1 MMAWCTRYRVRWVNL
16 NNNRCCFTSLTPK
29 WIDVMSESFAD
40 YQITALAPSKERKE
54 VPLPEEMGSPRIT
67 HQYTRFTG
75 KDVAKAKA
83 DGGSDMF
90 DEIRQRFLEFK
101 NNKFLKEAAHFQN
114 LARAQSPKLMVIAC
128 VDSRVCPTNV
138 LGLQPGEAFMVRNV
152 ANLVPAIEFGP
163 SETGAALEFAVKTLE
178 VENIL
183 VIGHSQCA
191 GIEAL
196 MGMQDS
202 NPRNYVERWVINGKA
217 AKQRIEAT
225 APHLNFD
232 QQCTHCEKESVTQSL
247 NNLLT
252 YPWIN
257 ERVKEGLLSLGGGY
271 YDFVDCT
278 FEKWSLDIE
287 GSGAVGGKRYSTKD
301 HRFWC

>member
-1 MMAWCTRYRVRWVNL
+1 MAWCTRYRARRINL
-16 NNNRCCFTSLTPK
+16 NRCFASLTPK
-29 WIDVMSESFAD
+29 WNDGSGVGLESFED
-40 YQITALAPSKERKE
+40 SRITLAPSKERKA
-54 VPLPEEMGSPRIT
+54 VHLPEEIGSPRIT
-67 HQYTRFTG
+67 HKSTRFTG
-75 KDVAKAKA
+75 NDVAKAKA

-101 NNKFLKEAAHFQN
+101 SNKFLKEVAHFQN
-114 LARAQSPKLMVIAC
+114 LARAQSPKFMVIAC

-163 SETGAALEFAVKTLE
+163 SETGAALEFAVKALE
-178 VENIL
+178 VESIL
-183 VIGHSQCA
+183 VIGHSRCA

-202 NPRNYVERWVINGKA
+202 NPRNHVERWVVNGRA
-217 AKQRIEAT
+217 AKLRTEVT
-225 APHLNFD
+225 APHLSFD

-252 YPWIN
+252 YPWIKD
-257 ERVKEGLLSLGGGY
+257 RVEEGLLSISGGY

-278 FEKWSLDIE
+278 FEKWNLDIE
-287 GSGAVGGKRYSTKD
+287 GSGPNGGKRYSTKD
-301 HRFWC
+301 HQFWC

>member
-1 MMAWCTRYRVRWVNL
+1 MQVVL
-16 NNNRCCFTSLTPK
+16 
-29 WIDVMSESFAD
+29 ESFED
-40 YQITALAPSKERKE
+40 SRVTLDPSKERIE
-54 VPLPEEMGSPRIT
+54 VPLPEEIGSSRI
-67 HQYTRFTG
+67 TG
-75 KDVAKAKA
+75 KDVAKSKA

-101 NNKFLKEAAHFQN
+101 SNKFLKEAAHFQN
-114 LARAQSPKLMVIAC
+114 LARAQSPKFLVIAC

-163 SETGAALEFAVKTLE
+163 SETGAALEFAVKSLE

-183 VIGHSQCA
+183 VIGHSRCA

-202 NPRNYVERWVINGKA
+202 NTGNYVERWVVNGKA
-217 AKQRIEAT
+217 AKLRTEAS
-225 APHLNFD
+225 APHLSFD
-232 QQCTHCEKESVTQSL
+232 QQCMHCEKESVTQSL

-252 YPWIN
+252 YPWIK
-257 ERVKEGLLSLGGGY
+257 ERVEDGLLSISGGY
-271 YDFVDCT
+271 YDFIDCT

-287 GSGAVGGKRYSTKD
+287 GSGATGGKRYSTKD
-301 HRFWC
+301 HRLWR

>member
-1 MMAWCTRYRVRWVNL
+1 MMAWCSRYRVRWINL
-16 NNNRCCFTSLTPK
+16 NRCFTSLTPK
-29 WIDVMSESFAD
+29 WNDVSEVMLESFED
-40 YQITALAPSKERKE
+40 SQITLAPSKERKE
-54 VPLPEEMGSPRIT
+54 VIPSDEIGSPRIT
-67 HQYTRFTG
+67 HQQTRFTG
-75 KDVAKAKA
+75 KDLAKAKG
-83 DGGSDMF
+83 DGSSDMF

-114 LARAQSPKLMVIAC
+114 LARAQSPKFMVIAC

-152 ANLVPAIEFGP
+152 ANLVPAIEFGT
-163 SETGAALEFAVKTLE
+163 SETGAALEFAVKALE

-183 VIGHSQCA
+183 VIGHSRCA

-217 AKQRIEAT
+217 AKLRTEAT
-225 APHLNFD
+225 APHLSFD
-232 QQCTHCEKESVTQSL
+232 QQCIHCEKESVTQSL

-252 YPWIN
+252 YPWIK
-257 ERVKEGLLSLGGGY
+257 ERVEEGLLSISGGY
-271 YDFVDCT
+271 YDFADCT
-278 FEKWSLDIE
+278 FEKWTLDIE
-287 GSGAVGGKRYSTKD
+287 RSGATGGKRYPTKD
-301 HRFWC
+301 HQFWC